1 MIKML
6 RIFWELLSAR
16 DRRRVWVLFGF
27 LGLGAVLESAGIA
40 LFIPL
45 ILLLSNSGPESAP
58 SFLQPVFDAFN
69 LTRMQDQLIA
79 LAGVLA
85 LFYAVKN
92 AMLGFVAWMQARI
105 PHEMLATVGE
115 RLLRIYLDRAYERH
129 LMQNSAEII
138 RNLTYSSRAVLEH
151 GMRGAFTIVMET
163 ALSIAALAVVFA
175 IEPAGA
181 VIIAA
186 VLGAT
191 LLAVFARVRK
201 KIGHWVERLQDS
213 IAVQVK
219 CVNESLDGFREIK
232 LTGVSA
238 GRAARFGEILTAAA
252 PYNVKIAVTG
262 QIPRLAGETAV
273 IAAIFAVIIYLTRVA
288 DESPERMLAVFGV
301 FAAAAM
307 RVLPSASRVAEA
319 AANLKGLS
327 AIMEIIVKDLHEGVE
342 EPDAPAQ
349 PSAASPS
356 GPPAAIA
363 VENARYSYPGAG
375 AEALSG
381 VSLDI
386 PPGAMVCV
394 AGPSGA
400 GKSTLIDIILGLIFP
415 ASGAVTADGRSI
427 HEDIQSWRR
436 RIGYV
441 PQSVSVADESLRDN
455 ILFGREK
462 TPDTDARIA
471 EVCRMVRLEELL
483 DEKRGGLDARL
494 GERGAWL
501 SGGQRQRIGLA
512 RALYG
517 RPSLL
522 VLDEPVS
529 AVDEQTAQE
538 IISELAAL
546 KGECSVILIAHSLDV
561 IRRCGHIV
569 YMEDGEILGGGSY
582 DDLMRSSPQFRKF
595 TAVLGAGPAPSS
607 GPAAAQGPPRP

>member
-1 MIKML
+1 ML
-6 RIFWELLSAR
+6 RMFWELLNVR
-16 DRRRVWVLFGF
+16 DRRRVWTLFAL

-45 ILLLSNSGPESAP
+45 ILLLANSGPEAAP
-58 SFLQPVFDAFN
+58 SFLQPAFDAFN
-69 LTRMQDQLIA
+69 LTRTQDQLIA

-85 LFYAVKN
+85 LLYAVKN
-92 AMLGFVAWMQARI
+92 AVLGFLMWRQARI
-105 PHEMLATVGE
+105 PHEMIASVGE
-115 RLLRIYLDRAYERH
+115 RLLRIYLTRAYEHH
-129 LMQNSAEII
+129 LMQNSAEIV
-138 RNLTYSSRAVLEH
+138 RNLTYSLRALFQH
-151 GMRGAFTIVMET
+151 GMHSAFSLITET
-163 ALSIAALAVVFA
+163 VLSAAAITVAFM
-175 IEPAGA
+175 IEPVGA
-181 VIIAA
+181 VIIAV
-186 VLGAT
+186 VLGSS
-191 LLAVFARVRK
+191 LLGVTAVARK
-201 KIGHWVERLQDS
+201 KMAHWTERHL
-213 IAVQVK
+213 ANTAAQVK
-219 CVNESLDGFREIK
+219 CVNESMDGFREIK
-232 LTGVSA
+232 LAGVSA
-238 GRAARFGEILTAAA
+238 GRAARFGGILTAAV
-252 PYNVKIAVTG
+252 PYMVRIVFTG
-262 QIPRLAGETAV
+262 QIPRLAGEAAV
-273 IAAIFAVIIYLTRVA
+273 ITAFFIVIVYLAAVTG
-288 DESPERMLAVFGV
+288 ETQERMLITFGV
-301 FAAAAM
+301 FAAAGM

-319 AANLKGLS
+319 IVNIKS
-327 AIMEIIVKDLHEGVE
+327 MTVFMELITKDLHEGTA
-342 EPDAPAQ
+342 EPDVRAQ

-356 GPPAAIA
+356 GPPPAIA

-375 AEALSG
+375 VEALSG

-415 ASGAVTADGRSI
+415 ASGAVTANGRNI
-427 HEDIQSWRR
+427 YEDIQSWRR

-441 PQSVSVADESLRDN
+441 PQNVAVADESLRDN

-538 IISELAAL
+538 IFSELAAL

-561 IRRCGHIV
+561 IRRCPRTV
-569 YMEDGEILGGGSY
+569 FMTDGKVAADGPFEELVKTSP
-582 DDLMRSSPQFRKF
+582 DFRSF
-595 TAVLGAGPAPSS
+595 TAVLNAGET
-607 GPAAAQGPPRP
+607 AA